1 MKYVIT
7 GGAGNISRPLAEK
20 LIAAGHEVTV
30 VGRNPENLK
39 PLTDQGARAAI
50 GSVEDVAFLTQ
61 TFTGADAVY
70 TMVPPTMTAPDWKAY
85 IGQIGKNYADAIK
98 AAGVK
103 YVVNLSSI
111 GAHMPEGAGPV
122 SGLYRGEQALNEL
135 AGVNILHLRPGYF
148 YTNLLASIPMVKGM
162 NILGSNISKATDK
175 IILTHPEDIADV
187 AADELLNLRFT
198 GHAVRYIASDE
209 RTGVDVAKALGAA
222 VGKPD
227 LPYVEFNDDD
237 TLNGLKS
244 AGLPE
249 EVAKNY
255 TEMGHALRTGAMV
268 EDYHKNPPQQLG
280 QTKLE
285 AFAQQFAAA
294 YNAS

>member
-1 MKYVIT
+1 
-7 GGAGNISRPLAEK
+7 
-20 LIAAGHEVTV
+20 
-30 VGRNPENLK
+30 
-39 PLTDQGARAAI
+39 
-50 GSVEDVAFLTQ
+50 
-61 TFTGADAVY
+61 
-70 TMVPPTMTAPDWKAY
+70 
-85 IGQIGKNYADAIK
+85 
-98 AAGVK
+98 
-103 YVVNLSSI
+103 
-111 GAHMPEGAGPV
+111 
-122 SGLYRGEQALNEL
+122 
-135 AGVNILHLRPGYF
+135 
-148 YTNLLASIPMVKGM
+148 LLANIPMVKGM

-175 IILTHPEDIADV
+175 IILTHPDDIADV

-198 GHAVRYIASDE
+198 GHSVRNIASDE
-209 RTGVDVAKALGAA
+209 RTGVEVAKALGAA

-268 EDYHKNPPQQLG
+268 EDYYKNPPPQLG
-280 QTKLE
+280 KTKLE
-285 AFAQQFAAA
+285 AFARQFAAA

>member
-7 GGAGNISRPLAEK
+7 GGAGNISKPLAEK
-20 LIAAGHEVTV
+20 LIAAGHEVTI
-30 VGRNPENLK
+30 VGRNPQHLK
-39 PLTDQGARAAI
+39 PLTDKGASAAI

-85 IGQIGKNYADAIK
+85 IGQIGKNYAAAIK

-135 AGVNILHLRPGYF
+135 ADVNIVHLRPSYF
-148 YTNLLASIPMVKGM
+148 YTNLLANIPMVKGM

-175 IILTHPEDIADV
+175 IILTHPDDIADV

-198 GHAVRYIASDE
+198 GHSVRNIASDE
-209 RTGVDVAKALGAA
+209 RTGVEVAKALGAA

-268 EDYHKNPPQQLG
+268 EDYYKNPPPQLG
-280 QTKLE
+280 KTKLE
-285 AFAQQFAAA
+285 AFARQFAAA

>member
-1 MKYVIT
+1 MKYVIA
-7 GGAGNISRPLAEK
+7 GGAGNISKPLAEK
-20 LIAAGHEVTV
+20 LIDAGHEVTV
-30 VGRNPENLK
+30 IGRNPQHLK
-39 PLTDQGARAAI
+39 PLTDKGARAAI
-50 GSVEDVAFLTQ
+50 GSVEDLTFLTQ

-122 SGLYRGEQALNEL
+122 SGLYREEKALNEL
-135 AGVNILHLRPGYF
+135 AGVNILHLRPSYF
-148 YTNLLASIPMVKGM
+148 YTNLLANIPMVKGM

-175 IILTHPEDIADV
+175 IILTHPDDIADV
-187 AADELLNLRFT
+187 AADALLNLRFR
-198 GHAVRYIASDE
+198 GHAVRNIASDE
-209 RTGVDVAKALGAA
+209 RTGVEVAKALGAA

-237 TLNGLKS
+237 TLNGLKG

-255 TEMGHALRTGAMV
+255 TEMGHALRTGTMV
-268 EDYHKNPPQQLG
+268 EDYYKNPPQQLG
-280 QTKLE
+280 KTKLE
-285 AFAQQFAAA
+285 SFAQQFAAA

>member
-7 GGAGNISRPLAEK
+7 GGAGNISKPLAEK

-30 VGRNPENLK
+30 VGRNPQHLK
-39 PLTDQGARAAI
+39 PLIDKGARAAI
-50 GSVEDVAFLTQ
+50 GSVEDLAFLTQ

-111 GAHMPEGAGPV
+111 GAHMPDGAGPV
-122 SGLYRGEQALNEL
+122 SGLYREEKALNEL
-135 AGVNILHLRPGYF
+135 AGVNILHLRPSYF
-148 YTNLLASIPMVKGM
+148 YTNLLANIPMVKGM

-175 IILTHPEDIADV
+175 IILTHPDDIADV
-187 AADELLNLRFT
+187 AADELLNLRFS
-198 GHAVRYIASDE
+198 GHAVRNIASDE

-237 TLNGLKS
+237 TLNGFKS

-268 EDYHKNPPQQLG
+268 EDYYKNPPQQLG
-280 QTKLE
+280 KTKLE